1 MTRSTEPSTT
11 SMPSPL
17 SKSSA
22 MMARSRRLVLFRV
35 TALPT
40 ALETINPA
48 LGSSSVGRIFADT
61 TTFRLPKREPERC
74 VSKNCAAVRIRWCC
88 GSTRSGSCRHRHRHV
103 LLGASTC
110 ATLATAGGQDCTTGA
125 STHTGTEAML
135 TGTAAVIRL
144 KSPLSH
150 CYFST
155 LSQTQKHTLG
165 SASQTALAQKT
176 SAILVHYLFMLSRC
190 VRKNG
195 TPHPGQ
201 DSTSL

>member
-1 MTRSTEPSTT
+1 
-11 SMPSPL
+11 
-17 SKSSA
+17 
-22 MMARSRRLVLFRV
+22 MATGTDTLK
-35 TALPT
+35 
-40 ALETINPA
+40 
-48 LGSSSVGRIFADT
+48 LGT
-61 TTFRLPKREPERC
+61 HT
-74 VSKNCAAVRIRWCC
+74 CAA
-88 GSTRSGSCRHRHRHV
+88 
-103 LLGASTC
+103 
-110 ATLATAGGQDCTTGA
+110 LATTCCHHCTAGA
-125 STHTGTEAML
+125 STHTATETML

-144 KSPLSH
+144 KGPLSH